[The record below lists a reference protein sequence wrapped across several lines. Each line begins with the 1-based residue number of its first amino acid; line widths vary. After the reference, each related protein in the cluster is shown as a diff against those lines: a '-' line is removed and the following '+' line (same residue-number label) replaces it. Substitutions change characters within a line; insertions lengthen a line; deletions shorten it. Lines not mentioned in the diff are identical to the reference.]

1 MLYPDV
7 NVAKADKE
15 LLSMVE
21 ESVPLPLAADEHEV
35 IFHEGEAWDDK
46 LPPEETLMDVSDEPP
61 DMLLDGEEDA
71 FQGSYTC
78 LEARRERERHAMETK
93 LEKVITV
100 SRHKIMELMKIYEDP
115 QITGQ
120 NLVVY
125 FDEDSGSGDGVLREM
140 FSVFWDRFLMLNCDG
155 SFQFAIAVNP
165 AMQPQDYITLG
176 RILTHGFILCGS
188 FPVQLARASLHQAF
202 FGSASDECL
211 VDSFMNILPEKERET
226 VAVALKGKQPFPS
239 EKLLIFS
246 KISRKQRCP
255 RPPTFEI

>member
-1 MLYPDV
+1 
-7 NVAKADKE
+7 
-15 LLSMVE
+15 
-21 ESVPLPLAADEHEV
+21 
-35 IFHEGEAWDDK
+35 
-46 LPPEETLMDVSDEPP
+46 
-61 DMLLDGEEDA
+61 
-71 FQGSYTC
+71 
-78 LEARRERERHAMETK
+78 METK

-100 SRHKIMELMKIYEDP
+100 SRHNIMELMKIYEDP

-165 AMQPQDYITLG
+165 AMQPHDYITLG
-176 RILTHGFILCGS
+176 RILTYGFILCGS

-211 VDSFMNILPEKERET
+211 VDSFMNILPEKERENSCCCFR
-226 VAVALKGKQPFPS
+226 G
-239 EKLLIFS
+239 
-246 KISRKQRCP
+246 
-255 RPPTFEI
+255 